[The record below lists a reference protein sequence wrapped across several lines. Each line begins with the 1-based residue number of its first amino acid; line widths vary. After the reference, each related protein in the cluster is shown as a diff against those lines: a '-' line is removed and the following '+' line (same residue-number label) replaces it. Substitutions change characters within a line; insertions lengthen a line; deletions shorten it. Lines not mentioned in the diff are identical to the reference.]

1 MNENPAVDWQT
12 QTSALCVT
20 KKETLSKVTLVFFVR
35 ILFILTYLW
44 KETTEMKISVRKSGG
59 HSERRAT
66 RDQRGM
72 AKCEIRVREQ
82 LNIEVNLTTNPS

>member
-1 MNENPAVDWQT
+1 
-12 QTSALCVT
+12 
-20 KKETLSKVTLVFFVR
+20 
-35 ILFILTYLW
+35 
-44 KETTEMKISVRKSGG
+44 MKISVRKSGG

-82 LNIEVNLTTNPS
+82 LNIEVNLTTDPS

>member
-1 MNENPAVDWQT
+1 MCD
-12 QTSALCVT
+12 
-20 KKETLSKVTLVFFVR
+20 KERDAIKSNTWFFFVW